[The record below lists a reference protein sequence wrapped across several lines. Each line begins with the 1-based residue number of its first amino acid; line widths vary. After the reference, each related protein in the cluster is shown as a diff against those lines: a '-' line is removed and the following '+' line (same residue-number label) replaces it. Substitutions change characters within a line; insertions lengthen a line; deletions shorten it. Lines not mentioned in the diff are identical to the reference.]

1 MIYLDNAATTM
12 MKPECVVRAVADA
25 MTSFGGVGRGVH
37 PASIAAGMAV
47 YRARAAVAN
56 LLGAPGA
63 SSVAFTNNA
72 TMALNIAIDG
82 LLAPGQ
88 RALTTAASH
97 NSVLRPLFR
106 LRDTT
111 GCAVD
116 IAPID
121 ADGSLDFEAY
131 AELLKR
137 KPALA
142 AVTHASNL
150 TGDVYDVARMCAM
163 AHEAGAKFVLDAA
176 QTAGSYPLNMAEI
189 GADVVCFTGHKSL
202 LGPQG
207 TGGLCVA
214 CGTEIA
220 PLLEGGSGT
229 HSYDERHPLFM
240 PERLEAGTLN
250 AHGVAGLAAGIGYIE
265 GTLGGPSGVH
275 EHAGALAQRF
285 ADAVSGVSGVKVY
298 GRSDAC
304 DRGSIVALN
313 IADVDSAEVADRLA
327 SDYGICVRAG
337 AHCAPLMHKALGTQ
351 GQGAV
356 RFSFAAANTVADAD
370 AAAKAVREIAHAV
383 GQGC

>member
-1 MIYLDNAATTM
+1 
-12 MKPECVVRAVADA
+12 
-25 MTSFGGVGRGVH
+25 
-37 PASIAAGMAV
+37 
-47 YRARAAVAN
+47 
-56 LLGAPGA
+56 
-63 SSVAFTNNA
+63 
-72 TMALNIAIDG
+72 
-82 LLAPGQ
+82 
-88 RALTTAASH
+88 
-97 NSVLRPLFR
+97 
-106 LRDTT
+106 
-111 GCAVD
+111 
-116 IAPID
+116 
-121 ADGSLDFEAY
+121 
-131 AELLKR
+131 
-137 KPALA
+137 
-142 AVTHASNL
+142 
-150 TGDVYDVARMCAM
+150 M

-214 CGTEIA
+214 CGIEIA

-285 ADAVSGVSGVKVY
+285 ADAVSGIPGVKVY

-351 GQGAV
+351 SQGAV
-356 RFSFAAANTVADAD
+356 RFSFAAANTAADAD
-370 AAAKAVREIAHAV
+370 TAAEAVREIAHAV

>member
-1 MIYLDNAATTM
+1 
-12 MKPECVVRAVADA
+12 
-25 MTSFGGVGRGVH
+25 
-37 PASIAAGMAV
+37 
-47 YRARAAVAN
+47 
-56 LLGAPGA
+56 
-63 SSVAFTNNA
+63 
-72 TMALNIAIDG
+72 MALNIAIDG

-106 LRDTT
+106 LRDTA
-111 GCAVD
+111 GCSVD
-116 IAPID
+116 IAPIA
-121 ADGSLDFEAY
+121 ADGSLDFETY
-131 AELLKR
+131 AELLKH
-137 KPALA
+137 KPALV

-150 TGDVYDVARMCAM
+150 TGDVYDVARMCTM

-240 PERLEAGTLN
+240 PERFEAGTLN
-250 AHGVAGLAAGIGYIE
+250 AHGVAGLAAGIGYVE

-327 SDYGICVRAG
+327 SDYDICVRAG

-351 GQGAV
+351 SQGAV

-370 AAAKAVREIAHAV
+370 AAAEAVREIAHAV